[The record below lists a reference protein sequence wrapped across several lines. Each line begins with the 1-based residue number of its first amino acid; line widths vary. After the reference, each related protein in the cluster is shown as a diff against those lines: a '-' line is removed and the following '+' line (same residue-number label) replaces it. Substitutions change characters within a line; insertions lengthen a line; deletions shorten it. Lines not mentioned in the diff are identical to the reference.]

1 MQKMLI
7 FVPVIIESKIDQGSL
22 FNAFHKYPFLDET
35 ESYKILINIYFF
47 HNQDL
52 SVSIQNLQW
61 SSFLIWSQLIIR
73 LFLEKICHNSF
84 PEIFCFKLEKSYE
97 TSKENITKYCVLQV
111 QANSI
116 HTLEKDVLTKNCSDN

>member
-61 SSFLIWSQLIIR
+61 SSFLIVI
-73 LFLEKICHNSF
+73 
-84 PEIFCFKLEKSYE
+84 
-97 TSKENITKYCVLQV
+97 
-111 QANSI
+111 SI
-116 HTLEKDVLTKNCSDN
+116 DNKAISGNNLPQFIS